1 MKVVVDNQSGKL
13 TFLDKNGGL
22 LLKETPYSRYLKA
35 TTTQGKTSFD
45 AKISFE
51 SPADEALSG
60 LG

>member
-1 MKVVVDNQSGKL
+1 MKVVVDNQSGNL

-22 LLKETPYSRYLKA
+22 LLKEPPYSRFLKA
-35 TTTQGKTSFD
+35 STTRGEPSFD